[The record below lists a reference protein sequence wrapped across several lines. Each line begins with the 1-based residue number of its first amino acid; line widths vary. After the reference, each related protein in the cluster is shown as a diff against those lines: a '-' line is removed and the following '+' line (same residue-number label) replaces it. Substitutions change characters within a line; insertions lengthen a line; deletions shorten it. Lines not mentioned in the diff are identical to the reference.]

1 MTLVYLDF
9 ESSAARVNLK
19 AEGLDRYMT
28 DAQPTI
34 ATWAVENGPVRCWD
48 MLAQPRQ
55 PREFTNAIT
64 SPTALFVAH
73 NAPFDRAIMERR
85 LLIPTDAHRWICTR
99 AQAYS
104 CGLPGGLEGLGNALG
119 LGDDVSKI
127 RDGARLIQVFCVPHD
142 GRFIEPTEKPDD
154 WEAFK
159 NYACRDIDALRAIH
173 RRLPTHNFTGENLRY
188 FWLDAQINERGFAVD
203 IPLIEATVGM
213 LERAK
218 RQGDSDISRAT
229 AGVVEA
235 VTQRDRLIKWFEL
248 HGTVLPNMRKDTIE
262 KALQADDLSPEHRLI
277 LEARLEGA
285 KASGGK
291 YKKALSQHVEGRIR
305 YAMQFSGAGRTG
317 RTAHKGFQ
325 PGNMPRPVTFNPL
338 APMAQQHPPVKA
350 EFIDEIVLPGYT

>member
-1 MTLVYLDF
+1 MTIVYIDT
-9 ESSAARVNLK
+9 ETRSPVNLK
-19 AEGLDRYMT
+19 TDGLDRYVQK
-28 DAQPTI
+28 AQLTLV
-34 ATWAVENGPVRCWD
+34 TWAVENGAVEIWD
-48 MLAQPRQ
+48 ALAQPKQ
-55 PREFTNAIT
+55 PARLTNALHD
-64 SPTALFVAH
+64 PAARFVAH
-73 NAPFDRAIMERR
+73 NAVFDR
-85 LLIPTDAHRWICTR
+85 LILAKCLMFAPGVDKFICTR
-99 AQAYS
+99 AQSYAH
-104 CGLPGGLEGLGNALG
+104 GLPGGLEGLGNALG

-159 NYACRDIDALRAIH
+159 KYACRDIEALRAIH

-262 KALQADDLSPEHRLI
+262 KALQADASQPRAPAHTGSTVGRSESKRG
-277 LEARLEGA
+277 EVQESAFPARRRTY
-285 KASGGK
+285 S
-291 YKKALSQHVEGRIR
+291 IR
-305 YAMQFSGAGRTG
+305 YAS
-317 RTAHKGFQ
+317 
-325 PGNMPRPVTFNPL
+325 
-338 APMAQQHPPVKA
+338 
-350 EFIDEIVLPGYT
+350 